1 MAASIIRGKTKGALP
16 VPGSWRTTMKGIN
29 ELDKISQAR
38 SLTTGSQDSVSNG
51 LDGDL
56 FKKTFDKILS
66 SSDETG
72 SSAVTPAVSGLG
84 EIPSFNL
91 KIEDGSVGEVEKST
105 DQLLTMLEQ
114 FAKDLSDPS
123 KSLKD
128 IEPLIQGIKEGA
140 DLLSESVKNDSESGK
155 ALKSIAEQS
164 SVLANVEY
172 MKFVRGDYV

>member
-1 MAASIIRGKTKGALP
+1 
-16 VPGSWRTTMKGIN
+16 MKGIN
-29 ELDKISQAR
+29 ELDKISQVR
-38 SLTTGSQDSVSNG
+38 SLTTGSQDSVNNG

-72 SSAVTPAVSGLG
+72 QSSLIPAVSGLG
-84 EIPSFNL
+84 EISSFNL
-91 KIEDGSVGEVEKST
+91 KIEDATVGAVEQGT
-105 DQLLTMLEQ
+105 EQLLTMLEQ

-128 IEPLIQGIKEGA
+128 IEPLIQGIKENA
-140 DLLSESVKNDSESGK
+140 DLLSASVKNDSESGQ
-155 ALKSIAEQS
+155 ALKAIAEES

-172 MKFVRGDYV
+172 MKFMRGDYV

>member
-1 MAASIIRGKTKGALP
+1 
-16 VPGSWRTTMKGIN
+16 MKGIN

-38 SLTTGSQDSVSNG
+38 SLATGSKDTVSNG

-66 SSDETG
+66 SSDEMEPAAG
-72 SSAVTPAVSGLG
+72 SPAVSGLG

-91 KIEDGSVGEVEKST
+91 KIEDSSVGDVEKST

-128 IEPLIQGIKEGA
+128 IEPLIQGIKENA
-140 DLLSESVKNDSESGK
+140 DLLSSSVKNDSESGK
-155 ALKSIAEQS
+155 ALKTIAEQS

-172 MKFVRGDYV
+172 MKFMRGDYV